1 MRLLSK
7 ALPFPPPSGNP
18 LSRRPLCDA
27 LDLHRGDRV
36 FDALPCEGTHTPS
49 NWNAT
54 DNGARRIVRCL
65 AGQRRRAKVVIYVLS
80 ALCAF
85 IILVAPF
92 QLARALRR
100 GDRRRAYTLFI
111 GPCAAVLLLASLWI
125 PRVPANP
132 PVDQVAGHARR
143 DSLSPSKWTRYC
155 HVGNGRGAI
164 EPVIRR
170 STPGRYHVDQIE
182 RDPLPGG
189 HTSRRRGVD
198 VKRHGRSVMI
208 ELDPWDR

>member
-1 MRLLSK
+1 M
-7 ALPFPPPSGNP
+7 
-18 LSRRPLCDA
+18 
-27 LDLHRGDRV
+27 
-36 FDALPCEGTHTPS
+36 
-49 NWNAT
+49 
-54 DNGARRIVRCL
+54 
-65 AGQRRRAKVVIYVLS
+65 IYVLS

-125 PRVPANP
+125 PRVQPTRQWTRLLAM
-132 PVDQVAGHARR
+132 PVVILLVLR
-143 DSLSPSKWTRYC
+143 KWTRYC
-155 HVGNGRGAI
+155 HVGNGRGGI